1 MKICYLDFW
10 PLFNLVDDCH
20 PYQHENNWFNLLFNN
35 IYTDRIITYNNSPDE
50 ADIIIFSC
58 FGEEYKKYKNSSA
71 ILISYLGENVK
82 PDFNYCHYS
91 LSFDFDTYNGKNFR
105 LPHWFLYLNWW
116 NEANAYFTK
125 ISELEHKYNPVDIYN
140 RDKFCSI
147 VTSNPVQNRIDTY
160 NSLSKYERVDGFGTV
175 FGERCNSNKLD
186 ILKDYR
192 FNICFENSISNGY
205 ITEKL
210 LQAKIAGCIP
220 IYYGDDSVKFDFN
233 EKCFIDSRKFNDN
246 KELTKYIAELD
257 NNPDKFDEICSEPL
271 FNILPNLDNLT
282 NFLRGIIA

>member
-10 PLFNLVDDCH
+10 PLLNSGDNDWYLK
-20 PYQHENNWFNLLFNN
+20 NNWFNLLFNN
-35 IYTDRIITYNNSPDE
+35 IFTDRIITYNNSPDE

-58 FGEEYKKYKNSSA
+58 FGEEHKKYKNSSA
-71 ILISYLGENVK
+71 ILISYIGENVK

-91 LSFDFDTYNGKNFR
+91 LSFDFDTYNGRNFR

-116 NEANAYFTK
+116 NEANAHYAK
-125 ISELEHKYNPVDIYN
+125 ISELEHKYSPVDIYN

-147 VTSNPVQNRIDTY
+147 VISNPVQNRIDAY
-160 NSLSKYERVDGFGTV
+160 NSLSKYEQVDGFGTV
-175 FGERCNSNKLD
+175 FGEHCNSNKLD

-257 NNPDKFDEICSEPL
+257 NNADKFDEICSEPL
-271 FNILPNLDNLT
+271 FNILPNLDNLN
-282 NFLRGIIA
+282 NFLRRIIS